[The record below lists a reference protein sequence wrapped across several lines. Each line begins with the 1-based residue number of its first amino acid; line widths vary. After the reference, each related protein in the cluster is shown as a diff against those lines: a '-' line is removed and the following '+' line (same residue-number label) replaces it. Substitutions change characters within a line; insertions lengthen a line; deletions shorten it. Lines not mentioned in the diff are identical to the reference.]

1 MAQSFSGREFA
12 VLDGSSPAAVRKAR
26 HAGHIVVDALGRYDP
41 KDRRNAAWLKREKQT
56 ERRAAKLPEARLQA
70 ASARLA
76 TLEFEVEVRR
86 EFYVPR
92 DLLALR
98 LHRIADAL
106 LLALQAFPEPWAVPL
121 LWEVEAER
129 EAFAAALRE
138 AMARHLEDM
147 GDLHTAIERALDEA
161 GTSWRGHR
169 PEPRKGVAIP
179 AWIPP
184 TTIAQA
190 ERRRAAAATTLETIK
205 LEVRRGLRLA
215 EWPAR
220 KAGNGLIIG
229 WRQQCMEWF
238 AVRQGVGVLVQMGR
252 RVDHTAQWTLHQALQ
267 RVMRVMLRGVDQA
280 VADGGSAEQ
289 AAVRRRIGTS
299 PL

>member
-1 MAQSFSGREFA
+1 MAQSLSGRAFA

-26 HAGHIVVDALGRYDP
+26 DAGHIVADAQGRYDP

-76 TLEFEVEVRR
+76 TLEFEVEVRCG
-86 EFYVPR
+86 FYVPR
-92 DLLALR
+92 ESLALWLHRVADTLLLALR
-98 LHRIADAL
+98 
-106 LLALQAFPEPWAVPL
+106 AFPAPWAVPV
-121 LWEVEAER
+121 LWEVEEER
-129 EAFAAALRE
+129 EAFATALRE

-147 GDLHTAIERALDEA
+147 GDLHAAIERALDEA

-169 PEPRKGVAIP
+169 PEPRKGVGIP
-179 AWIPP
+179 AWKPP
-184 TTIAQA
+184 ATIAQA
-190 ERRRAAAATTLETIK
+190 EHRRAAATTTLETMK
-205 LEVRRGLRLA
+205 VEVRRGLLLA
-215 EWPAR
+215 EWPAQ

-238 AVRQGVGVLVQMGR
+238 AVRQGAGLLVQMGR
-252 RVDHTAQWTLHQALQ
+252 RVDHMAQWTLHQALQ
-267 RVMRVMLRGVDQA
+267 RVMRVMLCGVDQA
-280 VADGGSAEQ
+280 VADGGDDEQ

-299 PL
+299 P